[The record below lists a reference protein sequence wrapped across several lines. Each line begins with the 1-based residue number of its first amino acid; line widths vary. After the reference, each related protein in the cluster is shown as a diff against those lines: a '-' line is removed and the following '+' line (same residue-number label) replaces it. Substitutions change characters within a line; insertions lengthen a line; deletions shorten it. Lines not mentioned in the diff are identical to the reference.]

1 MPRPTP
7 LHALVRVS
15 RGARVLE
22 HRTRRPVLSPCP
34 SHARPAPCPHRCARS
49 GGVGAGCFLWLYETT
64 ARTAL
69 QVRGDAPSNESFVL
83 DHRGFHRIREY
94 LPHGTPLGDAV
105 GVQAWCVGAVGRE
118 EPAKRCL
125 PHTLPFDC
133 RPRGGRVAHPSS
145 APARRPRALA
155 AGVGRFSC
163 HGHHGHHG
171 HP

>member
-1 MPRPTP
+1 M
-7 LHALVRVS
+7 
-15 RGARVLE
+15 LE

-94 LPHGTPLGDAV
+94 LPQGTPLGDAV

-145 APARRPRALA
+145 QRLH
-155 AGVGRFSC
+155 GVLVHWSRVWVGS
-163 HGHHGHHG
+163 HVTTTMATMAT
-171 HP
+171 PKLNIEK